1 MRRRPLVIAIAAL
14 GVAIVIGAGVV
25 GTRAYLDAVKTA
37 TPSQQRPADVSTATK
52 IAYRQTVS
60 TWPFALP
67 PGEAF
72 PKSPPSYVVVGQDT
86 VRPFV
91 SFFFQCA
98 WQHRYLHGTAS
109 QKSVALTNLA
119 QWERLPASISNADN
133 SDNVWTHDVLIPAI
147 RGDDGAMKRLYQA
160 DCAGQAYADV
170 VTTPAHGLSIDKP
183 QLQPESTAS
192 IIDPCTNYPTT
203 APCDPAFGPN
213 RAIDLGT
220 RDGARGTV
228 TLDGAGVPRS
238 YLVAQG
244 DTFTEVTD
252 RFGGANLWG
261 LNCYRRSDTTL
272 YAGDILNLDKYTVAT
287 VGTENGSVA
296 SPKSPTA
303 TSCLTQ
309 SSAPPGQVT
318 P

>member
-1 MRRRPLVIAIAAL
+1 MRRRPLVIAIAVL

-25 GTRAYLDAVKTA
+25 GTRAYLDAVKAASPTGPHSSVVSAA
-37 TPSQQRPADVSTATK
+37 TEV
-52 IAYRQTVS
+52 AYRQTVS

-72 PKSPPSYVVVGQDT
+72 PKTPPSYVVVGQDT

-91 SFFFQCA
+91 SFFFLCA
-98 WQHRYLHGTAS
+98 WQHRYLHGSAS
-109 QKSVALTNLA
+109 QKSVALTNIA
-119 QWERLPASISNADN
+119 QWERLPASISSADN
-133 SDNVWTHDVLIPAI
+133 SDNVWTHDVLVPAI
-147 RGDDGAMKRLYQA
+147 RGDDGAMKRLYEA
-160 DCAGQAYADV
+160 DCQGQSYVDV
-170 VTTPAHGLSIDKP
+170 VTTPAHGLPIDRP
-183 QLQPESTAS
+183 QLQPVSTAS
-192 IIDPCTNYPTT
+192 IINPCASYPTT

-213 RAIDLGT
+213 LAIDLGT

-238 YLVAQG
+238 YLVAHG
-244 DTFTEVTD
+244 DTFTAVTD

-272 YAGDILNLDKYTVAT
+272 YAGDTLNLDKYTVAT

-296 SPKSPTA
+296 SPKSTTA
-303 TSCLTQ
+303 TNCLTQ
-309 SSAPPGQVT
+309 SAVPPEQVT